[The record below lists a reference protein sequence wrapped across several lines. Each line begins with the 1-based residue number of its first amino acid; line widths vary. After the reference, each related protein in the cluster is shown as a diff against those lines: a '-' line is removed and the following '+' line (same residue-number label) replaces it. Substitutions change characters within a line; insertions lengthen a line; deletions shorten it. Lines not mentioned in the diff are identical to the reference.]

1 MYEGIARKDNRTFL
15 FMYEKY
21 QAQILRMVE
30 KNSGNADDALDLF
43 QDGMI
48 ALWTNIQGGTFQLKP
63 NARISTYLFALCR
76 NIWISK
82 LRKRKAIHAIGQV
95 PDLEGT
101 DEVEQMEEQY
111 QRIQT
116 LEKHLSQLGEACKQL
131 LHLFYHQKASL
142 KEIALE
148 LKLTEKTAK
157 NNKYRC
163 MQRLRSIYQI
173 EKRTR

>member
-15 FMYEKY
+15 YMYEKY
-21 QAQILRMVE
+21 QGQILRMVE

-43 QDGMI
+43 QEGMI
-48 ALWTNIQGGTFQLKP
+48 ALWTNIQQGKFQLKE

-76 NIWISK
+76 NLWISK
-82 LRKRKAIHAIGQV
+82 LRKRKVIHSISRVSYQEVAA
-95 PDLEGT
+95 
-101 DEVEQMEEQY
+101 EVEEMEEQY
-111 QRIQT
+111 TRIQI
-116 LEKHLSQLGEACKQL
+116 LEQHVSKLGDTCKQL

-142 KEIALE
+142 KEIASQ

-163 MQRLRSIYQI
+163 MQRLRSMYHT
-173 EKRTR
+173 EKRNT